1 MGQKASYFWL
11 PCQSIDVL
19 CLSVSSLWTD
29 RNGTE
34 KQIDIYG
41 KSLMFMSRDLLFHF
55 VEGPKDKCW
64 TVLNSQRLWNS
75 SERYWNGSGMFQEQ
89 KKRLLKLLET
99 YMNDYLLNL
108 VLLRWFSMTKMK
120 PLYVDFC
127 LETWDKRHHI
137 LASLSTQR
145 CPLCFYIII

>member
-1 MGQKASYFWL
+1 MGQKALYFWL

-55 VEGPKDKCW
+55 VEGPRGRGW

-75 SERYWNGSGMFQEQ
+75 SERYWNGTGMFQEQ

-127 LETWDKRHHI
+127 LETKNKKHRI
-137 LASLSTQR
+137 LTSLSIQR